1 MTFEQ
6 LHSFYL
12 IAQYGSF
19 QKAADR
25 LHITQPTI
33 SARIRGL
40 EQFLNTTL
48 FDRQSYRAKLTHD
61 GHRLLFH
68 AERLLRLKEQTI
80 VELSGIEGTQSL
92 IRFGASDS
100 MAQTWLPNFIAHLS
114 SKFPKLRFDLRVAP
128 SHHLL
133 NDIFEHKLDIAFL
146 ITPPSSPSLVV
157 DLLCTFNMVLAAA
170 PTLKLANKKLDYAD
184 LESFNIFTFDKQTIP
199 YQSIKQQLARA
210 DFTTRL
216 NGVSSLETCIK
227 LAEEGVGITA
237 LPKPTLMRSVNEGRL
252 TILDTNFQLKPLL
265 FSTVYLND
273 PSEPS
278 RRHLSDWAAQHCTD
292 MYGVCDG
299 QHNQ

>member
-33 SARIRGL
+33 SARIRAL

-48 FDRQSYRAKLTHD
+48 FDRQGYRARLTHD

-68 AERLLRLKEQTI
+68 AERLLRLKEEAI

-114 SKFPKLRFDLRVAP
+114 IKYPKLRFDLRVAP
-128 SHHLL
+128 SHDLL

-146 ITPPSSPSLVV
+146 ITPPPSPSLVI
-157 DLLCTFNMVLAAA
+157 DELCSFDMVLAAA
-170 PTLKLANKKLDYAD
+170 PALQFGGKKVDYAD
-184 LESFNIFTFDKQTIP
+184 LQDFNVFTFDQQTIP
-199 YQSIKQQLARA
+199 YQSIKQQIIDAG
-210 DFTTRL
+210 FTLKL

-227 LAEEGVGITA
+227 LAEEGVGIAA
-237 LPKPTLMRSVNEGRL
+237 LPQPTLMRSVNEGRL
-252 TILDTNFQLKPLL
+252 TILDTAFRLKPLL
-265 FSTVYLND
+265 FSIAYLND

-278 RRHLSDWAAQHCTD
+278 RRRLSAWAAQHCAE
-292 MYGVCDG
+292 MYGASKPG
-299 QHNQ
+299 